1 MSYVVI
7 RTGGKQYRVAPG
19 DVVRVERL
27 QGTVGDRITL
37 PEVLMLG
44 GNGEIKIGTP
54 TLAEVK
60 VTAEILEQGQGKK
73 VMVFKKKRRKSY
85 SRQRGHR
92 QQLTTLKIVEIA

>member
-27 QGTVGDRITL
+27 SGSVGETITL
-37 PEVLMLG
+37 SDVLMVG
-44 GNGEIKIGTP
+44 GNGDIKIGTP
-54 TLAEVK
+54 TLGDVK

-92 QQLTTLKIVEIA
+92 QQLTTLKIVDIA

>member
-1 MSYVVI
+1 MSYAVI

-19 DVVRVERL
+19 DVVHVERL
-27 QGTVGDRITL
+27 KGTVGERITL

-54 TLAEVK
+54 TLADVK

-92 QQLTTLKIVEIA
+92 QQRTTLKIVEIA